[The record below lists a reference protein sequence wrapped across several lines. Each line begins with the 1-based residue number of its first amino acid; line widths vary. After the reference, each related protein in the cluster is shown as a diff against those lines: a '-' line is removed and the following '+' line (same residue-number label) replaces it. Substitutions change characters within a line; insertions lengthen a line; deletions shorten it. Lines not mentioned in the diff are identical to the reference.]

1 MCNKTVDNYPCA
13 LKFVRECFMTQEMCD
28 KVVNTHSS
36 ARQFV
41 PKWYETQKNVC

>member
-13 LKFVRECFMTQEMCD
+13 LKLVRECFMTQEMCD